1 MADTKVKNEGGAGA
15 ASKDK
20 DSKDTVDK
28 KGKAYN
34 FSKGSTRVPNPT
46 IKFEGKVDALKGF
59 YYDCSDA
66 KQAVMYAKT
75 TKEIAE

>member
-59 YYDCSDA
+59 Y
-66 KQAVMYAKT
+66 
-75 TKEIAE
+75 